1 MTANLQIA
9 THAKLIH
16 NTLSERGANDPIEN
30 ELHNSCQKKKKF
42 HKSKS
47 ALDRS

>member
-16 NTLSERGANDPIEN
+16 NTLSARGANDPIEN
-30 ELHNSCQKKKKF
+30 KLHNSCQKKKF
-42 HKSKS
+42 RKSKS
-47 ALDRS
+47 ALDRC